1 MIDDYMRR
9 QEPATRKLYQ
19 DAVTAKTPEAQLQA
33 AAALGK
39 SSALGDLFQDMQAMS
54 FIRPALQNMDFY
66 RSVRT
71 QAMNPGDVIDK
82 DFANRIDQATF
93 AWQDF
98 KNAMWAASVTLGQAV
113 LPALTAIGRFVVP
126 IIRGATSLAATF
138 PRATAVIAIGVPVIL
153 GAVAAVAAL
162 GYAAFGL
169 MAGTLA
175 LQSFGALIGGM
186 TVIPALIKSVTLALW
201 GMRFAA
207 IGIGTAA
214 APILIVGA
222 AIAGAAYLIYRNWDT
237 IKAALQGAWEWIV
250 ALGSR
255 MYDAG
260 ANLFK
265 RLADGMRSMLPDV
278 SGMFGKVGSFFGM
291 TMPKPPPASWINPG
305 IPHRRPAGPHR
316 RRPARAQAGQPD
328 DGDLRP
334 ECDCPG
340 WCRGR

>member
-1 MIDDYMRR
+1 
-9 QEPATRKLYQ
+9 
-19 DAVTAKTPEAQLQA
+19 
-33 AAALGK
+33 
-39 SSALGDLFQDMQAMS
+39 
-54 FIRPALQNMDFY
+54 
-66 RSVRT
+66 
-71 QAMNPGDVIDK
+71 
-82 DFANRIDQATF
+82 
-93 AWQDF
+93 
-98 KNAMWAASVTLGQAV
+98 
-113 LPALTAIGRFVVP
+113 
-126 IIRGATSLAATF
+126 
-138 PRATAVIAIGVPVIL
+138 
-153 GAVAAVAAL
+153 
-162 GYAAFGL
+162 

-201 GMRFAA
+201 GIRFAA

-291 TMPKPPPASWINPG
+291 TMPKPPPAGGSTPASRIGALQDRIGAVQPALKPG
-305 IPHRRPAGPHR
+305 NQMTVTYAPNVTVQGGAGAGEDVAKVLENDR
-316 RRPARAQAGQPD
+316 RRFAEQMRRHQADQARVAY
-328 DGDLRP
+328 
-334 ECDCPG
+334 
-340 WCRGR
+340 